1 MLLIMILVYFTM
13 DCINLFIYR
22 LNYMF
27 HSINHESHEQRV
39 LLIQYQQK
47 INAFFTGNFMAPY
60 LHQNF
65 FGCYL
70 GKNCIMV
77 QFLHHVLK
85 KLSWNCTFYW
95 TNLVRNIST
104 KV

>member
-1 MLLIMILVYFTM
+1 MLLIMILVYFNM

-47 INAFFTGNFMAPY
+47 INAFLPATLWHRICTKIF
-60 LHQNF
+60 
-65 FGCYL
+65 L
-70 GKNCIMV
+70 GAI
-77 QFLHHVLK
+77 
-85 KLSWNCTFYW
+85 
-95 TNLVRNIST
+95 
-104 KV
+104 